1 MKKDGILLIYRLADI
16 KGDLKMDRSNNK
28 YLTVLQLVAVIL
40 AAILFFKNISNSIY
54 DGMTIISG
62 VIMFTGII
70 NIVKNIIKK

>member
-1 MKKDGILLIYRLADI
+1 MKKDGILLIYRLAAI
-16 KGDLKMDRSNNK
+16 KGDLKMDRSNSK

-40 AAILFFKNISNSIY
+40 AAILFFKNISNSVY

>member
-1 MKKDGILLIYRLADI
+1 MKKDGILLIYRLAAI
-16 KGDLKMDRSNNK
+16 KGDLKMDRSNNT

-40 AAILFFKNISNSIY
+40 AAILFFKNISNSVY

>member
-1 MKKDGILLIYRLADI
+1 MKKDGIQLIYRLAAI
-16 KGDLKMDRSNNK
+16 KGDLKMDRSNSK

-40 AAILFFKNISNSIY
+40 AAILFFKNISNSVY
-54 DGMTIISG
+54 DGMTIIAG

>member
-1 MKKDGILLIYRLADI
+1 
-16 KGDLKMDRSNNK
+16 MDRSNSK

-40 AAILFFKNISNSIY
+40 AAILFFKNISSSVY
-54 DGMTIISG
+54 DGMTIIAG

>member
-1 MKKDGILLIYRLADI
+1 MKKDGILLIYRLAAI
-16 KGDLKMDRSNNK
+16 KGDLKMDRSNNT

-40 AAILFFKNISNSIY
+40 AAILFFKNISNSVY

-62 VIMFTGII
+62 VIMFTGTI

>member
-1 MKKDGILLIYRLADI
+1 MKKDGIQLIYRLAAI
-16 KGDLKMDRSNNK
+16 KGDLKMDRSNNT

-40 AAILFFKNISNSIY
+40 AAILFFKNISNSVY

>member
-1 MKKDGILLIYRLADI
+1 MKKDGILLIYRLA
-16 KGDLKMDRSNNK
+16 
-28 YLTVLQLVAVIL
+28 
-40 AAILFFKNISNSIY
+40 AILFFKNISNSVY

>member
-1 MKKDGILLIYRLADI
+1 MKKDGILLIYRLAAI
-16 KGDLKMDRSNNK
+16 KGDLKMDRSNSK

-40 AAILFFKNISNSIY
+40 AAILFFKNISSSVY
-54 DGMTIISG
+54 DGMTIIAG

>member
-16 KGDLKMDRSNNK
+16 KGDLKMDRSNST

-40 AAILFFKNISNSIY
+40 AAILFFKNISSSVY
-54 DGMTIISG
+54 DGMTIIAG

>member
-1 MKKDGILLIYRLADI
+1 MKEDGIQLIYRLAAI
-16 KGDLKMDRSNNK
+16 KGDLKMDRSNNT
-28 YLTVLQLVAVIL
+28 YLTILQLVAVIL
-40 AAILFFKNISNSIY
+40 AAILFFKNISNSVY

>member
-1 MKKDGILLIYRLADI
+1 MKKDGIQLIYRLADI
-16 KGDLKMDRSNNK
+16 KGDLKMDRSNNT

-40 AAILFFKNISNSIY
+40 AAILFFKNISNSVY

>member
-1 MKKDGILLIYRLADI
+1 MKEDGILLIYRLAAI
-16 KGDLKMDRSNNK
+16 KGDLKMDRSNSK

-40 AAILFFKNISNSIY
+40 AAILFFKNISNSVY

>member
-1 MKKDGILLIYRLADI
+1 MKKDGIQLIYRLAAI
-16 KGDLKMDRSNNK
+16 KGDLKMNRNNSK

-40 AAILFFKNISNSIY
+40 AAILFFKNISNSVY

>member
-1 MKKDGILLIYRLADI
+1 MKKDGIQLIYRLADI
-16 KGDLKMDRSNNK
+16 KGDLKMDRSNNT

-40 AAILFFKNISNSIY
+40 AAILFFKNISNSVY
-54 DGMTIISG
+54 DGMTIIAG

>member
-1 MKKDGILLIYRLADI
+1 MNKDGIQLIYRLTDI
-16 KGDLKMDRSNNK
+16 KGDLKMNRNNSK

-40 AAILFFKNISNSIY
+40 AAILFFKNISNSVY

-70 NIVKNIIKK
+70 NIIKNTIKK

>member
-1 MKKDGILLIYRLADI
+1 MKEDGILLIYRLAAI
-16 KGDLKMDRSNNK
+16 KGDLKMDRSNSK

-40 AAILFFKNISNSIY
+40 ATILFFKNISNSVY
-54 DGMTIISG
+54 DGMTIIAG

>member
-1 MKKDGILLIYRLADI
+1 MTDI
-16 KGDLKMDRSNNK
+16 KGDLKMNRNNSK

-40 AAILFFKNISNSIY
+40 AAILFFKNISNSVY

-70 NIVKNIIKK
+70 NIIKNTIKK

>member
-1 MKKDGILLIYRLADI
+1 MNKDGIQLIYRLTDI
-16 KGDLKMDRSNNK
+16 KGDLKMNRNNSK

-40 AAILFFKNISNSIY
+40 AAILFFKNISNSVY

>member
-1 MKKDGILLIYRLADI
+1 MKEDGILLIYRLAAI
-16 KGDLKMDRSNNK
+16 KGDLKMDRSNSK

-40 AAILFFKNISNSIY
+40 AAILFFKNISSSVY
-54 DGMTIISG
+54 DGMTIIAG

>member
-1 MKKDGILLIYRLADI
+1 MKKDGIQLIYRLAAI

-40 AAILFFKNISNSIY
+40 AAILFFKNISNSVY

>member
-1 MKKDGILLIYRLADI
+1 MKEDGILLIYRLAAI
-16 KGDLKMDRSNNK
+16 KGDLKMDRSNNT

-40 AAILFFKNISNSIY
+40 AAILFFKNISNSVY
-54 DGMTIISG
+54 DGMTIIAG

>member
-1 MKKDGILLIYRLADI
+1 MKKDGIQLIYRLAAI
-16 KGDLKMDRSNNK
+16 KGDLKMDRSNST

-40 AAILFFKNISNSIY
+40 AAILFFKNISSSVY

>member
-1 MKKDGILLIYRLADI
+1 
-16 KGDLKMDRSNNK
+16 MDRSNST

-40 AAILFFKNISNSIY
+40 AAILFFKNISSSVY
-54 DGMTIISG
+54 DGMTIIAG